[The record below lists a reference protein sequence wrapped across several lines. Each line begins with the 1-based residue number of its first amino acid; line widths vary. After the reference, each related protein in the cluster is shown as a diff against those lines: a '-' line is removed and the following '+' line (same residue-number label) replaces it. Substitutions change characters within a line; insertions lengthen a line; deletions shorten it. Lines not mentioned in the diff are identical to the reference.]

1 MWTIYDSMQK
11 HSTQVSN
18 FGCGI
23 PALNYNCFRW
33 SNVSASYKDP
43 LLILGLDYE
52 PLELLGR
59 GISSVVR
66 RCLHRESGKPF
77 AVKIIDLL
85 QEEAPTIEEVQ
96 NEARAFKL
104 VNHDYSRNALQ
115 IDLLHELAGSRF
127 VIDLF
132 DVYQTETY
140 VFLVF
145 ELMKECARNRSS
157 LSLRLPLVKYSK
169 SYYRICERWLS
180 VNFSST

>member
-1 MWTIYDSMQK
+1 MRSP
-11 HSTQVSN
+11 VSN
-18 FGCGI
+18 VDNLRFD
-23 PALNYNCFRW
+23 AEAFY
-33 SNVSASYKDP
+33 S
-43 LLILGLDYE
+43 DYE

-66 RCLHRESGKPF
+66 RCLHRESGKAF

-96 NEARAFKL
+96 NE
-104 VNHDYSRNALQ
+104 

-145 ELMKECARNRSS
+145 ELMK
-157 LSLRLPLVKYSK
+157 LSD
-169 SYYRICERWLS
+169 
-180 VNFSST
+180 